1 MKVIWIIPFLFT
13 LAFGINSQI
22 IVGAYSLERTA
33 VAEEI
38 KLQNFLEKDKDFF
51 EKNFI
56 TANHKK
62 SESYYLVTLE
72 PITDEE
78 ILAAALKKI
87 KKTYKHAYALKLP
100 STAIEASPTLAVQ
113 TALPVENKETVTAE
127 VSVPGAPDTN
137 NTLTEENSTLI
148 IQPLI
153 AEQNTSLQTETEIK
167 TQEII
172 PIKEE
177 PLVEEKPLMKE
188 KIAEKE
194 VDSMDFQTIL
204 LASLTFLI
212 LLLLY
217 FFLKKSQKKDLNN
230 TQEGSKENNPLQ
242 EIKIEDTQESETYE
256 NSFFELKGEEEGDFG
271 LEESEDEELQDIA
284 IDLKKRTPRLHG
296 KIVKQ
301 DFKEFAGTRVLI
313 AEDNLINQK
322 VIIGLLGD
330 SGIEV
335 VVANNGKEALDILK
349 YDHNFSIIFMDV
361 HMPIMNGFEATK
373 FIREN
378 PRYNHI
384 AIIALSGDIADSDI
398 KKMLAAGMDEHL
410 EKPLRIDAL
419 YDILYVYTDAKDI
432 NPSAGMGGDSELNFE
447 KGLATCSGDE
457 EFYREILNEFL
468 MTYADSDTKIFE
480 YLNENNFVAADKYL
494 LDLIGVT
501 SHIGADKLNAVAKE
515 LKEALKDT
523 EEKSYLTLADQYS
536 ELLQKLLQSI
546 HEYK

>member
-1 MKVIWIIPFLFT
+1 MKVFWIIPFLFT

-127 VSVPGAPDTN
+127 VSVPDAPDTN

-335 VVANNGKEALDILK
+335 VVANNGKEALDILE